1 MALVY
6 AQFDYR
12 SWLGTWRPF
21 QFLRN
26 YESSIYIQFY
36 DQQRLLTSAVHS
48 PNMYIGAMDFLNLV
62 EAHFQI
68 INICLLM

>member
-1 MALVY
+1 MNHQYL
-6 AQFDYR
+6 
-12 SWLGTWRPF
+12 
-21 QFLRN
+21 
-26 YESSIYIQFY
+26 QFY

-62 EAHFQI
+62 EAHLQI

>member
-1 MALVY
+1 MNHQY
-6 AQFDYR
+6 
-12 SWLGTWRPF
+12 
-21 QFLRN
+21 
-26 YESSIYIQFY
+26 IYIQFY

-62 EAHFQI
+62 EAHLQI